1 MLLALSTGLSGP
13 GGAQENA
20 GVVGGGGGMITPNSN
35 SSRKRFRTKFSQEQK
50 EKMYEFAERVGWKMQ
65 KRDEDIVMEF
75 CNDVG
80 VDKGVLKV
88 WMHNNKNTLG
98 KKDINGG
105 GASTDDDDDGGV
117 HVATNGSS
125 STS

>member
-35 SSRKRFRTKFSQEQK
+35 SSRKGSELSSVKNRKRRCTNSLSEL
-50 EKMYEFAERVGWKMQ
+50 VGRCR
-65 KRDEDIVMEF
+65 RDEDIVMEF